1 MYNCRVFEAKEEE
14 IPAVNVD
21 SAWANA
27 MNKRTF
33 IRLFSA
39 VMASPAISPL
49 LAWATQDKLK
59 NWAGNLEYSTD
70 RLYSA
75 YSLEEVRSYVK
86 RQNKLRVLGTRH
98 CFNNIADSTDNFLS
112 LKSMDRVVALEPEA
126 RTVTVDAGMTYGQLC
141 PLLHSKGFAL
151 HNLASLPHIS
161 IAGAC
166 STATHGSGEKN
177 GNLATAVSA
186 LEIVTA
192 AGEVVKLSRHQDGEA
207 FLGAV
212 VGLGSLGVI
221 TKITLDI
228 QPAFVMRQYVYENLP
243 LAEVKDHFNAIES
256 SAYSISLFTDWQ
268 NQHIREVWIKSRD
281 KEGEVFDATTEF
293 FGAKRAT
300 KKLHPIAELS
310 AENCTEQMGVSGPW
324 YERLPHFRMG
334 FTPSA
339 GKELQSE
346 YFVPRQHAVEAIL
359 AVERLR
365 DQVSPHLMIS
375 EIRTI
380 AADNLWLSPCYEQ
393 PCVSIH
399 FTWKQD
405 WPAVRKL
412 LPLIEKELAP
422 FKARPHWG
430 KLFTT
435 SPTELKSIYMRLPDF
450 IQLSKNYD
458 PQGKFRNEFLGMNIF
473 SS

>member
-1 MYNCRVFEAKEEE
+1 
-14 IPAVNVD
+14 
-21 SAWANA
+21 

-33 IRLFSA
+33 IRFFAAMIGSPILAPLFSW
-39 VMASPAISPL
+39 ASKN
-49 LAWATQDKLK
+49 KLT

-70 RLYSA
+70 RLYTTS
-75 YSLEEVRSYVK
+75 SLEQVRSYVK
-86 RQNKLRVLGTRH
+86 KQSKLKVLGTRH

-112 LKSMDRVVALEPEA
+112 LKSMDKVVALEPEA
-126 RTVTVDAGMTYGQLC
+126 RTVTVDAGVTYGQLC
-141 PLLHSKGFAL
+141 PHLHNEGFAL

-177 GNLATAVSA
+177 GNLSTAVSA

-192 AGEVVKLSRHQDGEA
+192 AGEVVKLSRQQDGQA

-212 VGLGSLGVI
+212 VGLGALGVI

-228 QPAFVMRQYVYENLP
+228 QPTFMMRQYVYENLP
-243 LAEVKDHFNAIES
+243 LAAMKDHFDAIQS
-256 SAYSISLFTDWQ
+256 SGYSVSLFTDWR
-268 NQHIREVWIKSRD
+268 NQRVNEVWIKSRVQ
-281 KEGEVFDATTEF
+281 EGQAFNATPEF

-300 KKLHPIAELS
+300 RNLHPIVELS

-346 YFVPRQHAVEAIL
+346 YFVPRHHAVEAIL

-375 EIRTI
+375 EIHTI
-380 AADNLWLSPCYEQ
+380 AADHLWLSPCYEQ
-393 PCVSIH
+393 PCITIH

-405 WPAVRKL
+405 WPAVRML
-412 LPLIEKELAP
+412 LSVIEKELAP

-430 KLFTT
+430 KLFIM
-435 SPTELKSIYMRLPDF
+435 SPAELKSVYKKLPDF
-450 IQLSKNYD
+450 IQLSKKYD
-458 PQGKFRNEFLGMNIF
+458 PQGKFRNEFLSSNVF

>member
-1 MYNCRVFEAKEEE
+1 VYNRRVFEARKKK
-14 IPAVNVD
+14 IAVADID
-21 SAWANA
+21 SARGVT

-33 IRLFSA
+33 IRLSTA
-39 VMASPAISPL
+39 VAASPAISPL
-49 LAWATQDKLK
+49 LAWASKDKLK
-59 NWAGNLEYSTD
+59 NWAGNLEYGTD

-75 YSLEEVRSYVK
+75 TSLEQVRSYVK
-86 RQNKLRVLGTRH
+86 KQSKLKVLGTRH

-112 LKSMDRVVALEPEA
+112 VKSMDEVVALEPEA
-126 RTVTVDAGMTYGQLC
+126 RTVTVDAGVTYGQLC
-141 PLLHSKGFAL
+141 PHLDRKGFAL

-161 IAGAC
+161 VAGAC

-192 AGEVVKLSRHQDGEA
+192 AGEVVKLSRQQDGQA

-212 VGLGSLGVI
+212 VGLGALGVI

-228 QPAFVMRQYVYENLP
+228 QPTYMMRQYVYENLP
-243 LAEVKDHFNAIES
+243 LAAVKEHFEVIQS
-256 SAYSISLFTDWQ
+256 SGYSVSLFTDWQ
-268 NQHIREVWIKSRD
+268 NQRLSEVWIKSRVE
-281 KEGEVFDATTEF
+281 EGQAFNATSEF

-300 KKLHPIAELS
+300 RNLHPIAELS
-310 AENCTEQMGVSGPW
+310 AENCTEQMGVPGPW

-365 DQVSPHLMIS
+365 DEVSPHLMIS

-393 PCVSIH
+393 PCVTIH

-412 LPLIEKELAP
+412 LPVIEKELSP
-422 FKARPHWG
+422 LKARPHWG
-430 KLFTT
+430 KLFTM
-435 SPTELKSIYMRLPDF
+435 SPAELKSIYKRLPDF
-450 IQLSKNYD
+450 IQLSKKYD
-458 PQGKFRNEFLGMNIF
+458 PQGKFRNEFLNTNVF